1 MCHFVIFAAFFQH
14 YTQRL
19 SALRGFSERETQA
32 FQIPTKDYK
41 YKTNININLKPK
53 IIAKHLLANRLFIL
67 EVMDKTIIIKSLQL
81 YITRKNQ
88 KINRI
93 NRIILRESN
102 LDNLSNLK
110 RTIRTNK
117 LLIKRAEHQIL
128 FFENFVFKQ
137 TTS

>member
-1 MCHFVIFAAFFQH
+1 MVQNKASN
-14 YTQRL
+14 YKQRL
-19 SALRGFSERETQA
+19 
-32 FQIPTKDYK
+32 QIQNK
-41 YKTNININLKPK
+41 ININLKPK

-67 EVMDKTIIIKSLQL
+67 GVMDKTIIIKSLQL

>member
-1 MCHFVIFAAFFQH
+1 M
-14 YTQRL
+14 
-19 SALRGFSERETQA
+19 
-32 FQIPTKDYK
+32 
-41 YKTNININLKPK
+41 
-53 IIAKHLLANRLFIL
+53 LANRLFIL

-110 RTIRTNK
+110 PKNK
-117 LLIKRAEHQIL
+117 RNTKKDRPAEAPHL
-128 FFENFVFKQ
+128 AKLHSKQ
-137 TTS
+137 KLKYYSLSK